1 MKLGTETASLVN
13 HLYSRTAEPEPVVGM
28 GATLIMYTDRHAYS
42 VVSWDGKI
50 LGVTQD
56 IISRV
61 DSNGMS
67 DSQDYAYVTNH
78 NASPEYYK
86 KDKKNKWVRIVFN
99 EETMRWKQYRCG
111 TLKVGFR
118 DEYYDYS
125 F

>member
-61 DSNGMS
+61 DTNGMS
-67 DSQDYAYVTNH
+67 DSQDYAYVTDH
-78 NASPEYYK
+78 NATPEYYK
-86 KDKKNKWVRIVFN
+86 KDNKNKWVRIVLN
-99 EETMRWKQYRCG
+99 KNTKRWKQHRCG